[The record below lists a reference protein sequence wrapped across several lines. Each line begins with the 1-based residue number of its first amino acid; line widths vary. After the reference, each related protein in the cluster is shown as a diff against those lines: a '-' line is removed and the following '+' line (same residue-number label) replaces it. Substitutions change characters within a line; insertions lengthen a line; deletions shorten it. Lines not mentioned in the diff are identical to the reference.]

1 MLLVTSY
8 FDVTRFQYLGNMIK
22 FYGKFKRE
30 STRFDLEENFKKI
43 DFRKIYDILIIF
55 GSEKIDFF
63 RRR

>member
-8 FDVTRFQYLGNMIK
+8 FDVTRFWKYLGNMIK

-43 DFRKIYDILIIF
+43 DFEEKFMIF
-55 GSEKIDFF
+55 
-63 RRR
+63 